1 MLMLCLMLG
10 VALAA
15 GPTDTPVTND
25 IVNDVNPT
33 AAGRMPS
40 GSFTTQDDPPDTAWT
55 KTVTMTYT
63 VGVSPVQDTLMW
75 VSAGQTELRIYVY
88 NIADPARPLVDSFPE
103 TGGPSGWGIRDMAWK
118 ASTNEVFAG
127 YDNQSF
133 HVYDATTHIPN
144 NTYTVS
150 GYSGTVRG
158 FAYDPAQDS
167 CWTCNFTTSPMAKFS
182 ITGANGHQVKA
193 AADMLSSYG
202 IAWSPLQNCFWVG
215 QAGAAGASPIY
226 KMDASYAWVDSF
238 NPVGWDLAGGC
249 EMWRDTFLLVVEQ
262 GTPDIVWCFKF
273 QMGPPPGDDVGMY
286 QILAPSSIVTPGSIQ
301 PKARIK
307 NYGTDPESNIP
318 VTCWIDSGATRVY
331 TASANYV
338 GPLAAGATADVPFS
352 PNWPAV
358 GGTYNVTMFTSLGG
372 DMTPGNDTMRGTSQ
386 VMSYT
391 IDWTQPT
398 NIPTEGVSRTA
409 ACTGPDGK
417 VHVICGNCQ
426 THTSHPNDEIYDPVA
441 NSWSTGLAHPQGNS
455 AGVHNHEAV
464 AINDVIWCG
473 GGSNPTSFYNN
484 LTKLDLGGGT
494 WTSAA
499 AMPVNDLIYYV
510 MEAYPDSG
518 WVYVLGGSPD
528 GTGGPLDSCW
538 RYKTTTGT
546 WDRMAN
552 MPAVRRNMMTACL
565 GDTIYVIG
573 GMSGNDYTSTHG
585 TVWKYSVLGN
595 TWTPAADTMPDN
607 LGWGRAVAYT
617 SAYGQSIYVFGGY
630 RAGTIVN
637 ACWRYD
643 VSGGGWYADHT
654 MMTAT
659 RSQGGDIYGN
669 KVWSVGGFGASI
681 LANVQKGTIA
691 EVGIE
696 EGSKVQV
703 GPSSKAFP
711 TLVRDL
717 VRISYSLGK
726 AARVNLGIYDASG
739 ALVRTLVDGAVGP
752 GSRTATWNRT
762 DESGRRVASGTY
774 FYRLSVDGKSVSGKT
789 VVLQ

>member
-1 MLMLCLMLG
+1 MVMLCLVLG

-15 GPTDTPVTND
+15 APAGTPATNTN
-25 IVNDVNPT
+25 VSDVNLMPAFSSLLRSS
-33 AAGRMPS
+33 AA
-40 GSFTTQDDPPDTAWT
+40 
-55 KTVTMTYT
+55 VL
-63 VGVSPVQDTLMW
+63 SPGL
-75 VSAGQTELRIYVY
+75 SPQT
-88 NIADPARPLVDSFPE
+88 D
-103 TGGPSGWGIRDMAWK
+103 
-118 ASTNEVFAG
+118 
-127 YDNQSF
+127 
-133 HVYDATTHIPN
+133 
-144 NTYTVS
+144 
-150 GYSGTVRG
+150 
-158 FAYDPAQDS
+158 
-167 CWTCNFTTSPMAKFS
+167 
-182 ITGANGHQVKA
+182 
-193 AADMLSSYG
+193 
-202 IAWSPLQNCFWVG
+202 
-215 QAGAAGASPIY
+215 
-226 KMDASYAWVDSF
+226 
-238 NPVGWDLAGGC
+238 
-249 EMWRDTFLLVVEQ
+249 
-262 GTPDIVWCFKF
+262 
-273 QMGPPPGDDVGMY
+273 PPGDTLHVDMEAFNNAVGLTNGGTFYTAARLTAAAACTVKTVIFYKWDVSTDNYLFVWAAGTSTNPGAVIESVPYSGATTMAWVSITLPVQVPLAANEDIWVGPRMSHSANTFPLGTDDGPYVATRGDWINYQGSWEELGPLGLSYNWHIRAILGHGGAPAVDVGMDA
-286 QILAPSSIVTPGSIQ
+286 ILAPGSIVSPGSIQ
-301 PKARIK
+301 PKARIR
-307 NYGTDPESNIP
+307 NYGTAAQSDIP

-331 TASANYV
+331 NQTANFA
-338 GPLAAGATADVPFS
+338 GPLAAGATAEVPFS
-352 PNWPAV
+352 PNWLAV

-398 NIPTEGVSRTA
+398 NIPVEGVSRMA
-409 ACTGPDGK
+409 VCCGPDGK
-417 VHVICGNCQ
+417 VHVVCGNCQ
-426 THTSHPNDEIYDPVA
+426 THTSHPTDQIYDPVA
-441 NSWSTGLAHPQGNS
+441 NSWADGLTHPAGGGL
-455 AGVHNHEAV
+455 GVHNHDAV

-473 GGSNPTSFYNN
+473 GGSSGSTAYYNN

-499 AMPVNDLIYYV
+499 AMPVNDLIYYT

-528 GTGGPLDSCW
+528 GTAGPLDSCW

-617 SAYGQSIYVFGGY
+617 ATDGQSIYVFGGY
-630 RAGTIVN
+630 RAGAIVN

-643 VSGGGWYADHT
+643 VSGGWHADHT

-659 RSQGGDIYGN
+659 RSQGGDIFGN

-696 EGSKVQV
+696 EGSNVQV